1 MDQQAGMNRLL
12 PQSTLDARKKRRRSG
27 DVTTSVKLPRSLD
40 VALKREAKKQQRSQ
54 SWLIRE
60 ALQSYLSFRRSEN
73 PMTKELAEDLTRR
86 AT

>member
-1 MDQQAGMNRLL
+1 MNRFL
-12 PQSTLDARKKRRRSG
+12 PKSTIAVRKKRRRSS

-40 VALKREAKKQQRSQ
+40 VALKRESKKQQRSQ

-60 ALQSYLSFRRSEN
+60 ALQAYLSFRQAEK